1 MHFKSRKSCIGGVAC
16 RIGAVLSTSTPAL
29 SFAISP
35 LLSSL
40 PSSFFISS
48 RSFYLSPP
56 RFSFF
61 VSHVYI
67 FLSLCHTHTRVP
79 LTDEVQRTRERGAC
93 AGLHDCRNCR
103 YAAKVEGVQRQPCAR
118 LLSVFLSVF
127 FPPPFSFFFSLSPL
141 LLLRLFFPVFF
152 FFHKK
157 VMVHS
162 CSDKISKNGVG
173 RKKLSPLRDRHSRY
187 SIFFLSM
194 SFARIF
200 RPCINLQKEHG
211 DSILLP
217 WLQHF
222 VALQMFVLNVTL
234 KFERKRKENYLR

>member
-1 MHFKSRKSCIGGVAC
+1 MQNWRGIVYEHSSSLFRDLPSPFLSSILFLYLLS
-16 RIGAVLSTSTPAL
+16 IVLS
-29 SFAISP
+29 F
-35 LLSSL
+35 SSI
-40 PSSFFISS
+40 FF
-48 RSFYLSPP
+48 L
-56 RFSFF
+56 RFSHLYFSF
-61 VSHVYI
+61 SLSHA
-67 FLSLCHTHTRVP
+67 HTRVP

-200 RPCINLQKEHG
+200 RPALTYRRNTETRSCYHG
-211 DSILLP
+211 FNISSP
-217 WLQHF
+217 C
-222 VALQMFVLNVTL
+222 
-234 KFERKRKENYLR
+234 RCSC

>member
-16 RIGAVLSTSTPAL
+16 RIGAVLSTNTPAL

-48 RSFYLSPP
+48 LSFYLSPP
-56 RFSFF
+56 RFSSF
-61 VSHVYI
+61 VSHIYI
-67 FLSLCHTHTRVP
+67 FLSLCHTHTHTHARVP

-127 FPPPFSFFFSLSPL
+127 FPPPFSLFFSLHS
-141 LLLRLFFPVFF
+141 FFFAFFSVFF

-162 CSDKISKNGVG
+162 CSDKISKKKNGVE
-173 RKKLSPLRDRHSRY
+173 RKKTLTPT
-187 SIFFLSM
+187 
-194 SFARIF
+194 
-200 RPCINLQKEHG
+200 RPTL
-211 DSILLP
+211 
-217 WLQHF
+217 
-222 VALQMFVLNVTL
+222 AL
-234 KFERKRKENYLR
+234 

>member
-1 MHFKSRKSCIGGVAC
+1 MALLAELARYCLRTLQLSLSRS
-16 RIGAVLSTSTPAL
+16 LL
-29 SFAISP
+29 SFPLFHPLSLSP
-35 LLSSL
+35 LYRSIFLRLDFLSSFL
-40 PSSFFISS
+40 TFIFF
-48 RSFYLSPP
+48 FL
-56 RFSFF
+56 F
-61 VSHVYI
+61 VTR
-67 FLSLCHTHTRVP
+67 THARVS

-127 FPPPFSFFFSLSPL
+127 FPPPFSFFFLSTPSSSP
-141 LLLRLFFPVFF
+141 FFPVFF

-162 CSDKISKNGVG
+162 YSDKISKNGVE

-187 SIFFLSM
+187 SIFSLSM

-200 RPCINLQKEHG
+200 RLCINLQKEHG

-217 WLQHF
+217 WLQHSS
-222 VALQMFVLNVTL
+222 LC
-234 KFERKRKENYLR
+234 RCSC